1 MIPRRECGYYDG
13 IYVIWLDKIMLQ
25 ETALVKGWDHAYCL
39 NDNINDYMFEEC
51 VCLLLR
57 VNLFKPLIVENQ
69 EDIYD
74 DAEDYYPYKE
84 EEDDL
89 DEVCFSSSTNLFI
102 GNRSWGDNG
111 YVRLRRQEASALKHE
126 AAVKMLKKAAATFGE
141 VGPDVKP
148 FL

>member
-1 MIPRRECGYYDG
+1 
-13 IYVIWLDKIMLQ
+13 
-25 ETALVKGWDHAYCL
+25 
-39 NDNINDYMFEEC
+39 MFEEC

-57 VNLFKPLIVENQ
+57 VNLFKLLIVENQ

-111 YVRLRRQEASALKHE
+111 YVRLGRQEVRPIYQPNFQDSSVGPSQKPKEAVESATGSRTISALKHE
-126 AAVKMLKKAAATFGE
+126 AADKDAK
-141 VGPDVKP
+141 
-148 FL
+148 